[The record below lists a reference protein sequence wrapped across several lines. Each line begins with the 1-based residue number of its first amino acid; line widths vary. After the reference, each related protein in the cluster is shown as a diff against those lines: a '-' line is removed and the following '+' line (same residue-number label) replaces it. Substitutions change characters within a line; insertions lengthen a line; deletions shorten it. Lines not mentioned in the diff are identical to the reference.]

1 MQVIKEEKITE
12 SAVLTTDKK
21 LLFFD
26 ARSSVHSFLEEDYQ
40 TAFQHGKSEGES
52 LGYARALDE
61 LDALFGLLQNLT
73 QKLLEQKNRLLD
85 RLKPEIV
92 ELAIAISERVIRKEL
107 SQPETL
113 LKLIHT
119 LLSCCNSEGNS
130 DVLRITL
137 ASEDAAMIERHL
149 NNKAIEGIVLHADQM
164 LMRGDCRIEM
174 RTELLHYSIS
184 RELADLQAK
193 ILQR

>member
-1 MQVIKEEKITE
+1 MQVIREEKITE
-12 SAVLTTDKK
+12 IAVLTTAKT
-21 LLFFD
+21 LLFSED
-26 ARSSVHSFLEEDYQ
+26 NHADHSFLEEEYQ
-40 TAFQHGKSEGES
+40 TAFQHGKTEGETV
-52 LGYARALDE
+52 GYTRALDE
-61 LDALFGLLQNLT
+61 LQALFVLLQNLT
-73 QKLLEQKNRLLD
+73 QKLLEQKHRLLD

-119 LLSCCNSEGNS
+119 LLSCCSSEGGG
-130 DVLRITL
+130 DVVRITL
-137 ASEDAAMIERHL
+137 ASEDVAMIERHL
-149 NNKAIEGIVLHADQM
+149 NKNIIEGIVLHADPM

-174 RTELLHYSIS
+174 RTELLNYSIS
-184 RELADLQAK
+184 RELAELQAK